1 MNTNKAMSIM
11 EFINLPEF
19 RENNKKGKRKKKIKK
34 VIIVNKND
42 RNFVKIPVEFL
53 YSNNFDGN
61 YKIQLGIIKLFQ
73 NRSIRD
79 KKPKIHLKKV
89 AKYINMRHLETARK
103 VLKGIEEMKV
113 IKVYRV
119 EESNL
124 YSIRYR
130 FNDYEFGKRLRLN
143 PIYGDIDLYDNCKF
157 IRICRDFF
165 YNGYFPSALLEILY
179 YYLAYNIKRGFN
191 RISNVQ
197 ICNDLRLNEKTLQR
211 NLKTLEE
218 MQLIKKHTGNGRGK
232 KTEYELI
239 KDALID
245 EPRKQT

>member
-1 MNTNKAMSIM
+1 MSIM

-19 RENNKKGKRKKKIKK
+19 RENHKKGKRKKKIKK
-34 VIIVNKND
+34 VTIANKND
-42 RNFVKIPVEFL
+42 NNFVKIPVEFL
-53 YSNNFDGN
+53 YSNNFYGD

-89 AKYINMRHLETARK
+89 AKYINVKHLETARTT
-103 VLKGIEEMKV
+103 LKEIEEMKV
-113 IKVYRV
+113 IKVNRV

-124 YSIRYR
+124 YNIRYK
-130 FNDYEFGKRLRLN
+130 FNNLEFGKRLRLN
-143 PIYGDIDLYDNCKF
+143 PMYGDIDLYDNCKF

-179 YYLAYNIKRGFN
+179 YYLAYNIKRGFY
-191 RISNVQ
+191 RISNDQ
-197 ICNDLRLNEKTLQR
+197 IWEDLWLNEKTLQR
-211 NLKTLEE
+211 NLKILEE
-218 MQLIKKHTGNGRGK
+218 MQLIKKHTGSGRGK

-245 EPRKQT
+245 EPKKQT